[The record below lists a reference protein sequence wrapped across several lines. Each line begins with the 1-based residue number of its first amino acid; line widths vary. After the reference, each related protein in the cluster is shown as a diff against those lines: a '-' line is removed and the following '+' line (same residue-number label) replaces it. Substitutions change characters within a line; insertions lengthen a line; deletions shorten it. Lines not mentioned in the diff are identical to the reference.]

1 MTFDFTSW
9 QLVSL
14 LVLVLG
20 SLVGFGKLLLVQIEK
35 QLTTQFRALSARAE
49 KQDGQ
54 LDELS
59 REVQRV
65 DRDLL
70 KLQGEMPL
78 HYVRREDYVRNQT
91 VIEAK
96 LDAIALR
103 FESGRFESIRTET
116 HPLRGDKS

>member
-1 MTFDFTSW
+1 MTFEFTSW

-14 LVLVLG
+14 VSLVLG
-20 SLVGFGKLLLVQIEK
+20 TLVGFSKLMLLQTEK
-35 QLTTQFRALSARAE
+35 RLIAQFHTLNE
-49 KQDGQ
+49 KAGNLDGQ
-54 LDELS
+54 IATLG

-65 DRDLL
+65 DRDML
-70 KLQGEMPL
+70 KLKGELPL

-103 FESGRFESIRTET
+103 VQNTRVET
-116 HPLRGDKS
+116 QPRGGHHDH